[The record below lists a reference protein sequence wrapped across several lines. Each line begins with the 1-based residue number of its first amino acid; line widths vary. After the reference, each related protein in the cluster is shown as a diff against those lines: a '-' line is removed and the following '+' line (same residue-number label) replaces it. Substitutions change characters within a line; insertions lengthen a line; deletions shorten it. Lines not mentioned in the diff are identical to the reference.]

1 MFKIGEKVEFYSK
14 IGHVHS
20 IKDGKIYVNDEKGDF
35 WYFSV
40 DNSFE
45 LKHYIEKTNSEP
57 SVNIPTSLLMEIYA
71 TLSKGS
77 FESTA
82 LSRQLLENI
91 KNKKE

>member
-1 MFKIGEKVEFYSK
+1 MFKIGDKVEFYGN
-14 IGHVHS
+14 IGHIHS
-20 IKDGKIYVNDEKGDF
+20 TQHGKIYVTDGKGDF
-35 WYFSV
+35 WYFSI
-40 DNSFE
+40 DNLFD

-77 FESTA
+77 FEATA